1 MTEIVNNGLIDAIK
15 KKQVI
20 EEIHTANPSIP
31 PALLELIWDSVKKM
45 DDRKLKQLRKGT
57 YKFKN
62 GQRIVRKEY
71 EDGQILTGSCEIM
84 EDAVP
89 PVNNILEIKDEPL
102 SIEDADEEERDGTE
116 EGGNGEGDA

>member
-1 MTEIVNNGLIDAIK
+1 MTEIVSNNLIDTIK

-20 EEIHTANPSIP
+20 EEIHNANPSIP

-57 YKFKN
+57 YKFKK

-71 EDGQILTGSCEIM
+71 KDGETLTGSCEIM

-89 PVNNILEIKDEPL
+89 PVNNIIEIKDEPK
-102 SIEDADEEERDGTE
+102 SIEDAPAEEERE
-116 EGGNGEGDA
+116 EDGNGNADA